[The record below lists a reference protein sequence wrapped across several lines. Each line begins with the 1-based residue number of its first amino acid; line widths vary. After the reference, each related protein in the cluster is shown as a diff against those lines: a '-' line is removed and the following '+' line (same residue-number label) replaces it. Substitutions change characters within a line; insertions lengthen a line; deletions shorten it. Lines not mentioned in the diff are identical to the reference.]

1 MATAQ
6 TEGVS
11 EVVVVVS
18 CGRESQAKFHSM
30 GERASRWQLPP
41 NPFVNGETAN
51 ATCTARAMTGARAP
65 SGTKR

>member
-6 TEGVS
+6 TERLS

-18 CGRESQAKFHSM
+18 GGSESQAKFRSM

-51 ATCTARAMTGARAP
+51 ATCTARAMTRVRAP